1 MLKCFISSCISSLNT
16 SPMVKKKS
24 PFYFNILLAS
34 VSQFHGD
41 KVLWYSVHEFWYSET
56 KCIYND
62 VLESFREG
70 NYKCEI
76 KIQLFLPSKKW
87 LNHSLPHRTLQNT
100 VAFFTTK
107 WCLSILTLHICIVIS
122 IYSMFS
128 FLMTQI
134 YWKKITYILV
144 IFLNFT

>member
-1 MLKCFISSCISSLNT
+1 MYLQFKHSL
-16 SPMVKKKS
+16 MIKKKS
-24 PFYFNILLAS
+24 PFSFNILLAS
-34 VSQFHGD
+34 VSQFHVD
-41 KVLWYSVHEFWYSET
+41 KNLWYSVNEFWYSET

-62 VLESFREG
+62 VPESFREG

-76 KIQLFLPSKKW
+76 KIQPFLPRQKR

-100 VAFFTTK
+100 VALFMTK
-107 WCLSILTLHICIVIS
+107 WCLSILTLHIRIVIS

-128 FLMTQI
+128 LLMMQI

-144 IFLNFT
+144 IFFNFT

>member
-1 MLKCFISSCISSLNT
+1 MYLQFKHSL
-16 SPMVKKKS
+16 MVKKKS
-24 PFYFNILLAS
+24 PFSFNILLAS

-41 KVLWYSVHEFWYSET
+41 KNLWYSVNEFWYSET

-62 VLESFREG
+62 VPESFREG

-76 KIQLFLPSKKW
+76 KIQPFLPRQKR

-100 VAFFTTK
+100 VALFMTK

-122 IYSMFS
+122 IYSVFS
-128 FLMTQI
+128 LLMMQI
-134 YWKKITYILV
+134 YWKKIIYILV